1 MGDREFWR
9 RGGIRTP
16 GTGFSPYNGLANFP
30 VFTAWCSESI
40 SYVRMRCPTMVQ
52 KTPVRQ
58 HLCNY
63 CATQNFNGLSYR
75 CTRITSANDRAS
87 YGSAIS
93 GAPPGSG
100 HTSQYKVPMHNRTS
114 TSVLPVIRAKSPKV
128 PVRITCYALPI
139 THPVEVRAVLP
150 RLFPSRAVKSQR
162 LYLLIE
168 YFQRHF

>member
-1 MGDREFWR
+1 
-9 RGGIRTP
+9 
-16 GTGFSPYNGLANFP
+16 
-30 VFTAWCSESI
+30 
-40 SYVRMRCPTMVQ
+40 MVQ

-100 HTSQYKVPMHNRTS
+100 HTSQYKGV
-114 TSVLPVIRAKSPKV
+114 
-128 PVRITCYALPI
+128 YD
-139 THPVEVRAVLP
+139 
-150 RLFPSRAVKSQR
+150 
-162 LYLLIE
+162 YLSK
-168 YFQRHF
+168 QVT